1 MWCGKRSGRDQGRKR
16 KKLKDERDARCP
28 LSRRGALWCV
38 LRPCGSIARQQLE
51 LVAVRACVQWSQY
64 SAHAR
69 VEQRSRLA
77 RSMASAVVSF
87 RKVHPWGIGRP
98 GAPVAWVGRLCP
110 RTRGQIALHFC
121 ALRDT
126 PNIRTQHTAP
136 QFVLLI
142 CVRYSSPLA
151 KPLAASTAASYAKP
165 QAAPDRARG
174 ARPRTVPCQPCAGCA
189 AADGAVRGLHTHRHP
204 FVCPPS
210 ASRLCKHSHF
220 TASIL

>member
-1 MWCGKRSGRDQGRKR
+1 M
-16 KKLKDERDARCP
+16 
-28 LSRRGALWCV
+28 RRGALWCV

-151 KPLAASTAASYAKP
+151 SPSQ
-165 QAAPDRARG
+165 QAQQPRMPSLRRHRTVRGVRGRGRCRAR
-174 ARPRTVPCQPCAGCA
+174 AS
-189 AADGAVRGLHTHRHP
+189 HP
-204 FVCPPS
+204 PPS
-210 ASRLCKHSHF
+210 LRLSPLCLQTVQALSFHS
-220 TASIL
+220 